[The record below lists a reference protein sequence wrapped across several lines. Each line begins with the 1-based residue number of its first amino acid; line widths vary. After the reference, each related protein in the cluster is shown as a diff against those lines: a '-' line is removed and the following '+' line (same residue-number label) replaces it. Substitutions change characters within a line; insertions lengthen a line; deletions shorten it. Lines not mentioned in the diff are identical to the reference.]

1 MIIRPLLAASLF
13 ALATAVSLPV
23 LAAKDDAKDAT
34 FATVNGK
41 AIPMSRAEAMM
52 AGPRAQGQPDS
63 DELRKAVKDNLVR
76 LEVLSQ
82 AAVKKGLDKKTEV
95 KSRLDVTRQQ
105 VLANA
110 YMYDYVTSHPI
121 SDEAIKREY
130 DAQRAFVGDKEFK
143 ARHILVKE
151 ESEGKDVI
159 AKLKKGERFE
169 DLAKQS
175 LDPGSKDKGGDL
187 GWASPAAYVK
197 PFSDAM
203 VGLEKGKFTETP
215 VKSDFGWHVIQLDD
229 VKDAKIPTFEEAK
242 AGLANRLREKMIQ
255 QHIESLVKAA
265 KVN

>member
-1 MIIRPLLAASLF
+1 MTIRPLFAASLF
-13 ALATAVSLPV
+13 ALAAAMSVPAL
-23 LAAKDDAKDAT
+23 AKDDGKAV

-41 AIPMSRAEAMM
+41 AIPESRADAMM

-63 DELRKAVKDNLVR
+63 DDLRKAVRDNLIR

-82 AAVKKGLDKKTEV
+82 AASKKGIDKNAEV
-95 KSRLDVTRQQ
+95 QGAMDLARQN

-110 YMYDYVTSHPI
+110 YLFDYAKSHPI
-121 SDEAIKREY
+121 SDEALKKEY
-130 DAQRAFVGDKEFK
+130 DAIRAALGDKEYK
-143 ARHILVKE
+143 ARHILVKD
-151 ESEGKDVI
+151 ESEANDII
-159 AKLKKGERFE
+159 AKLKKGDRFE
-169 DLAKQS
+169 DLAKVS

-187 GWASPAAYVK
+187 GWASPASYVK
-197 PFSDAM
+197 PFADAM
-203 VGLEKGKFTETP
+203 VKLEKGKFTETP

-242 AGLANRLREKMIQ
+242 AGLANRLREKAIQ

>member
-1 MIIRPLLAASLF
+1 MTIRPLLAASII
-13 ALATAVSLPV
+13 ALTAALSFRTL
-23 LAAKDDAKDAT
+23 AKDDAKSV

-41 AIPMSRAEAMM
+41 AIPKSRADAMM

-82 AAVKKGLDKKTEV
+82 AATKKGIDKNTEV
-95 KSRLDVTRQQ
+95 QGALDLARQN

-110 YMYDYVTSHPI
+110 YLFDYAKTHPI
-121 SDEAIKREY
+121 SDEVIKKEY
-130 DAQRAFVGDKEFK
+130 DAIRAALGDKEYK

-151 ESEGKDVI
+151 ESEAKDLI
-159 AKLKKGERFE
+159 AKLKKGDRFE

-197 PFSDAM
+197 PFAEAM
-203 VGLEKGKFTETP
+203 VKLEKGKYTESP

-229 VKDAKIPTFEEAK
+229 IKDAKIPTLEEAK
-242 AGLANRLREKMIQ
+242 AGLANRLRERAVQ
-255 QHIESLVKAA
+255 QHIEELVKAA
-265 KVN
+265 KID

>member
-1 MIIRPLLAASLF
+1 MTIRPLLAVPLF
-13 ALATAVSLPV
+13 ALAAALSLPA
-23 LAAKDDAKDAT
+23 LAKDDGKAA

-41 AIPMSRAEAMM
+41 AIPQYRADAMM

-63 DELRKAVKDNLVR
+63 PDLRKAVKDKLVS

-82 AAVKKGLDKKTEV
+82 AALKKGVDKSPEV
-95 KSRLDVTRQQ
+95 QGMMDLARQN

-110 YMYDYVTSHPI
+110 YLFDYAKSHPVT
-121 SDEAIKREY
+121 DEAVKKEY
-130 DAQRAFVGDKEFK
+130 DAIVAALGSKEYK

-151 ESEGKDVI
+151 ESEANAII
-159 AKLKKGERFE
+159 AKLKKGDRFE

-187 GWASPAAYVK
+187 GWASPASYVK
-197 PFSDAM
+197 PFAEAM
-203 VGLEKGKFTETP
+203 TKLEKGKFTETP

-229 VKDAKIPTFEEAK
+229 VREAKVPTFDEAK
-242 AGLANRLREKMIQ
+242 AGLANRLRDKAIQ
-255 QHIESLVKAA
+255 QHIEALVKAA